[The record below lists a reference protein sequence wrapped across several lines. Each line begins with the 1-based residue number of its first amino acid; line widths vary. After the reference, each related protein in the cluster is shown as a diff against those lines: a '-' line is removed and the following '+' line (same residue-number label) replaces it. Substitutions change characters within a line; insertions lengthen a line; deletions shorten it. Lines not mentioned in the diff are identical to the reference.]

1 MPTEADAAL
10 VLSVANARTFFEGIK
25 AMAPP
30 LAAITLPADGAEL
43 DLATA
48 VPELAMTGLKPKL
61 IASDSHIAVYVG
73 EQAKAQATA
82 TVGEKLAK
90 NGLMAM
96 GIDYASFFELMKATI
111 ESSGQPLPPEVGAM
125 MSMDMKNSTVF
136 DVNTHGLIITSTVKL
151 AAPAPAAK

>member
-1 MPTEADAAL
+1 
-10 VLSVANARTFFEGIK
+10 LSITNARTFFEGIK

-48 VPELAMTGLKPKL
+48 IPELAMTGLKPKL
-61 IASDSHIAVYVG
+61 IASDSHIAIYVG
-73 EQAKAQATA
+73 DQAKTQATA

-96 GIDYASFFELMKATI
+96 GIDYASFFDMMKTAV
-111 ESSGQPLPPEVGAM
+111 ESSGQPLPPEVAGM
-125 MSMDMKNSTVF
+125 LNMNMKNSTVM
-136 DVNTHGLIITSTVKL
+136 DVNSNGLVITSTVKL
-151 AAPAPAAK
+151 AAPAAK